1 MSSSRKIAKIEGYED
16 EDMKN
21 IIKCLEK
28 QGFLVSE
35 YDELDDDYKIWNI
48 LKQRK
53 KSDESLISKG
63 ENMEVQYERV

>member
-16 EDMKN
+16 EDMKS

-48 LKQRK
+48 LK
-53 KSDESLISKG
+53 
-63 ENMEVQYERV
+63 

>member
-1 MSSSRKIAKIEGYED
+1 MRVSTDKKMEENMSSSRKIAKIEGYED

-35 YDELDDDYKIWNI
+35 YDELDDDYKF
-48 LKQRK
+48 
-53 KSDESLISKG
+53 G
-63 ENMEVQYERV
+63 TF

>member
-1 MSSSRKIAKIEGYED
+1 MSNLRKIAKIEGYED

-21 IIKCLEK
+21 IIKFLEK

-48 LKQRK
+48 LK
-53 KSDESLISKG
+53 
-63 ENMEVQYERV
+63 

>member
-1 MSSSRKIAKIEGYED
+1 MEENMSSSRKIAKIEGYED

-28 QGFLVSE
+28 QGLLVSE

-48 LKQRK
+48 LK
-53 KSDESLISKG
+53 
-63 ENMEVQYERV
+63 

>member
-53 KSDESLISKG
+53 KSDESLISRG
-63 ENMEVQYERV
+63 EDMEVQYERF

>member
-21 IIKCLEK
+21 IIKCFEK
-28 QGFLVSE
+28 QGVLVSE

-48 LKQRK
+48 LK
-53 KSDESLISKG
+53 
-63 ENMEVQYERV
+63 

>member
-53 KSDESLISKG
+53 KAMKA
-63 ENMEVQYERV
+63 